1 MMNWTARHKKLPQLG
16 PTLASTLWIE
26 LYCVLYLGGD
36 TSDVRDSGSSGLNSP
51 AFNQTLNTL
60 DLFLWRYFIS
70 FINVYTILLKTLLT
84 VHYELQQLEANIQT
98 GHIGHHLVIRVW
110 TVDSCVTSI
119 TKLYFIVVFYTM
131 SSLSSAIYNFNF
143 SLALAYMHAYI
154 YICVCV
160 CVCVNALYTHIITL
174 TVKVNHSSVRLFDG
188 ATRHRR
194 CRLLVMMANA
204 IVIVIDANVIFIH
217 IYMWWLKYIFLLKE
231 SIHCFAVKIQLYELN
246 CKKKNKNKRETLV
259 KNCI

>member
-143 SLALAYMHAYI
+143 SLALAYMHAHTHYYSDCESQPLKCSTIRRRDASSPLSLACDDGQCDCDSDRCQCNFYTYI
-154 YICVCV
+154 YVVAQIYFFIKRI
-160 CVCVNALYTHIITL
+160 NTL
-174 TVKVNHSSVRLFDG
+174 LCSQNSIVRIKL
-188 ATRHRR
+188 
-194 CRLLVMMANA
+194 
-204 IVIVIDANVIFIH
+204 
-217 IYMWWLKYIFLLKE
+217 
-231 SIHCFAVKIQLYELN
+231 Q
-246 CKKKNKNKRETLV
+246 KKKQK
-259 KNCI
+259 